1 MVSVFG
7 FTIQLPPEWGFIN
20 NIYGS
25 FILTFVVWLLVALAL
40 YIIAT
45 YPFRWMLRR
54 QPGEVAD
61 IILEIIRKPI
71 ILLTLAF
78 GILNSLELL
87 PLTAEAIDLL
97 ERIFKTIVIILIVHI
112 SWWFVKDVLV
122 YYGNRWARQTESS
135 LDDVLFP
142 ALNLF
147 SPLII
152 LVAGSLGIFPIWG
165 IDVSSVLVGAG
176 VVGLVLGLA
185 LQEPLSN
192 VFSGLALLIEAPF
205 RPGDLIV
212 FSGDKIGEVER
223 LGLRSTQIY
232 SVDDHATVFVPNRA
246 LSANI
251 LTNLNKPT
259 VEQKYSITVTL
270 SHSTDLARAQEE
282 LKQIAHTHP
291 NVVAENLG
299 DKIALLRERIALNQQ
314 RIQTTAPNDLAR
326 RGLVEQ
332 MDKYTQAAHKLELED
347 EWNRQILAFQD
358 ALLDLLPAIR
368 SREYAGLSS
377 KELRELHE
385 QYVVRANQAFEQIIR
400 LADAWSQ
407 SADPWTTDREKR
419 QQRKLWLER
428 NQRFKTKWENLQT
441 DLANPR
447 ARIELRLDDLTVGV
461 LDWLKKEYKVLPEDW
476 KNPAVTFKEFN
487 EFGTVVQLWF
497 FVDNVRLEH
506 FSRPHRVQT
515 EIARQI
521 REQFGNQF
529 AKGAD

>member
-7 FTIQLPPEWGFIN
+7 FTIQLPPEWGFLN

-25 FILTFVVWLLVALAL
+25 FILTFAAWILIALAV
-40 YIIAT
+40 YVIAT

-54 QPGEVAD
+54 LPGEIAD
-61 IILEIIRKPI
+61 IILEIIRKPL

-78 GILNSLELL
+78 GILNSLERL

-97 ERIFKTIVIILIVHI
+97 ERVFKTIVVVLIVHI
-112 SWWFVKDVLV
+112 TWWFVKDVLV

-152 LVAGSLGIFPIWG
+152 LTAGALGIFPIWG

-176 VVGLVLGLA
+176 VIGLVLGLA

-232 SVDDHATVFVPNRA
+232 SIDDHATVFVPNRA
-246 LSANI
+246 LAASM

-259 VEQKYSITVTL
+259 VEQKYSITVPL
-270 SHSTDLARAQEE
+270 GHHTDLARAQEE
-282 LKQIAHTHP
+282 LKQIAYAHP

-299 DKIALLRERIALNQQ
+299 DKIALLRERIASFQQ
-314 RIQTTAPNDLAR
+314 RLQTLPTNDPAR
-326 RGLVEQ
+326 RGLAEQ
-332 MDKYTQAAHKLELED
+332 VDKYTQAARKLELENG
-347 EWNRQILAFQD
+347 WNEQIVKFQN
-358 ALLDLLPAIR
+358 ALLDLLSAIR
-368 SREYAGLSS
+368 SREYAGLSAQ
-377 KELRELHE
+377 ELRELHD
-385 QYVVRANQAFEQIIR
+385 QYTIPAHHAFDEILR

-407 SADPWTTDREKR
+407 VADPWITDREVR
-419 QQRKLWLER
+419 QQRKLWIER
-428 NQRFKTKWENLQT
+428 NQRFKTKWEHLQD
-441 DLANPR
+441 DLAHPR
-447 ARIELRLDDLTVGV
+447 ARIELRLDDLAIGV

-476 KNPAVTFKEFN
+476 KNPAVTFGEFN
-487 EFGTVVQLWF
+487 ASGAIVQLWF

-506 FSRPHRVQT
+506 FSRPHRVKT
-515 EIARQI
+515 EIAKQI
-521 REQFGNQF
+521 REHFGNQY
-529 AKGAD
+529 AK